1 MIMCSLEN
9 SECLTDRTAFQTALR
24 FCTGLKA
31 GSKSSDGKDLETI
44 WVDEDGA
51 LFCSV

>member
-1 MIMCSLEN
+1 MIMCSLET

-31 GSKSSDGKDLETI
+31 GSKSSDDKDLETI